1 MYYDYI
7 FLQYLLWLFI
17 RDICC
22 SVLAAMVKVG
32 KEITKMLSDL
42 QSFKKMALIQVL
54 LTKYN
59 TQFSAMQYNSL
70 SNQNVETF
78 IV

>member
-7 FLQYLLWLFI
+7 CLQYLLGLFV
-17 RDICC
+17 RDMCC
-22 SVLAAMVKVG
+22 SVLAAMVKVE
-32 KEITKMLSDL
+32 KEITKILSDL
-42 QSFKKMALIQVL
+42 QSVKMMALIHVL

-59 TQFSAMQYNSL
+59 TQFNAMQYNSL

-78 IV
+78 KL

>member
-7 FLQYLLWLFI
+7 CLWYLLGLFL
-17 RDICC
+17 RDIFCA
-22 SVLAAMVKVG
+22 VLAAVVEVE

-42 QSFKKMALIQVL
+42 QSFKMMALILVL

-59 TQFSAMQYNSL
+59 TQFNAMQYNSL

-78 IV
+78 KV